1 MSSTEEYQQK
11 QFYAPEGKVA
21 TTAEA
26 KKRHKLII
34 GNFGHIPLTSIAER
48 VNKLLEEVDKNFK
61 RKQQ

>member
-11 QFYAPEGKVA
+11 QFYATESKVA

-26 KKRHKLII
+26 KNRHRLIV

-48 VNKLLEEVDKNFK
+48 VNKLSEEVNQPFK

>member
-11 QFYAPEGKVA
+11 QFYATESKVA

-26 KKRHKLII
+26 KNRYRLIAA
-34 GNFGHIPLTSIAER
+34 NFGHIPSCVTVRE
-48 VNKLLEEVDKNFK
+48 LEKEIMEKNFK